1 MIERHT
7 IDLET
12 DAGRAKWLALRK
24 SDVTA
29 STVGALFG
37 CHPYESQL
45 GLFKEKT
52 GLETPLSNSAMLEWR
67 LMLEG
72 AVAVAVARQRPGWKI
87 IKATEYLRDPDLR
100 IGATPDFYIE
110 GDPRGLGVLQAKTI
124 APSAYKKQWQDG
136 QPPFWIALQNATEL
150 MLEYE
155 ADFGAVAGLVIDPWK
170 CQCEITEIPRHAGVE
185 TRIRDAVA
193 KFWLDVEAG
202 REPAPDYAKDAEL
215 IASMYPEAKPLK
227 TIDLTGN
234 NMLPVIL
241 PERAT
246 LKAQISKAEAR
257 VKEIDTE
264 IKFAMADAEIATL
277 GDFTITNKT
286 THRKGFEVKPTSFR
300 ALRISDNRPK
310 GTDDDDDSKPF

>member
-1 MIERHT
+1 MAIERHT
-7 IDLET
+7 IDLDT

-24 SDVTA
+24 QDVTA

-37 CHPYESQL
+37 CHPYETQL

-87 IKATEYLRDPDLR
+87 IKATEYLRDTDLR

-185 TRIRDAVA
+185 ARICDAVA

-227 TIDLTGN
+227 TIDLTGDN
-234 NMLPVIL
+234 HLPVL
-241 PERAT
+241 LAERAD
-246 LKAQISKAEAR
+246 LKKRLKLDEAR
-257 VKEIDTE
+257 AKEIETE
-264 IKFAMADAEIATL
+264 VKFKMGDAEIATL
-277 GDFTITNKT
+277 GEFTITLKT
-286 THRKGFEVKPTSFR
+286 QERAAHAVKASRFRKLNIT
-300 ALRISDNRPK
+300 DNRPQ
-310 GTDDDDDSKPF
+310 GGDDDAPF